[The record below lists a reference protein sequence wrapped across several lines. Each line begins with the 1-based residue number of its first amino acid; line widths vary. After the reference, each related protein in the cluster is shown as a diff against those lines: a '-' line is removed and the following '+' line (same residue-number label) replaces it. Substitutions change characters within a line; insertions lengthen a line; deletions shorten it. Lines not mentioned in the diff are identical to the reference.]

1 MKGRRRLLWEFPFF
15 GLTPEYKGQLHD
27 LVFDLVHYGKIEYF
41 AAYDMPVQ
49 YRMFY
54 IRKLIS
60 IKEKEKN
67 DIEKASSSAR
77 EAPSQGKIVK
87 GPSVNRG

>member
-1 MKGRRRLLWEFPFF
+1 
-15 GLTPEYKGQLHD
+15 
-27 LVFDLVHYGKIEYF
+27 
-41 AAYDMPVQ
+41 
-49 YRMFY
+49 MFY